1 MMMNNSPDAQLWKDA
16 GQSLMSDMVALRRAI
31 HEEPELGL
39 QTPATTAKIKAALA
53 GLPLEIKEGP
63 STTGLIAR
71 LQGPA
76 NGRTVLLRGD
86 MDALPMHEDTGL
98 PFASRHAGAMH
109 ACGHDSHVAMLI
121 GAAKALCANRDR
133 LAGTVLFMFQ
143 PGEEGHH
150 GARFMLEDGLLDP
163 LPDAAFALHVW
174 PNYPGGI
181 FAGRGGPLLAAAD
194 RILIT
199 VTGKGGH
206 ASQPHLTVDPIPVA
220 CEIVTAIQALV
231 TRRIPAFDP
240 VVITIARITS
250 GTTNNV
256 IPETAELEGTIRSF
270 SETSRKLAQ
279 DGVRRVVENIAAA
292 HGASARVEIIAGFPV
307 TLCDGR
313 AVALAKET
321 AQRLFGEAG
330 WLSLADPVM
339 GAEDFSYV
347 LQKVPGAMLFLGA
360 VPEGAD
366 PTTCCGLH
374 SNRMM
379 LDESVM
385 ARGAAMHCAIAESFL
400 NEGFGGATVA
410 NTRPVTPSTKTA

>member
-1 MMMNNSPDAQLWKDA
+1 MNERIDAQLWNDA
-16 GQSLMSDMVALRRAI
+16 GQTFLLEMIALRRAI

-39 QTPATTAKIKAALA
+39 MTPATTAKIKQVLA

-63 STTGLIAR
+63 STTGFVAR

-76 NGRTVLLRGD
+76 NGRTVLLRAD
-86 MDALPMHEDTGL
+86 MDALPMREDTGL
-98 PFASRHAGAMH
+98 SFASRREGAMH
-109 ACGHDSHVAMLI
+109 ACGHDSHVAMLM
-121 GAAKALCANRDR
+121 GAAKTLCANRDR
-133 LAGTVLFMFQ
+133 LTGTVLFMFQ

-174 PNYPGGI
+174 PNFPGGTL
-181 FAGRGGPLLAAAD
+181 AGRAGPLLAAAD

-199 VTGKGGH
+199 VVGKGGH
-206 ASQPHLTVDPIPVA
+206 ASQPHLSTDPIPVA
-220 CEIVTAIQALV
+220 CEIVTALQALV

-270 SETSRKLAQ
+270 SEASRRLAHE
-279 DGVRRVVENIAAA
+279 GVHRIAENIAAA
-292 HGASARVEIIAGFPV
+292 HGTSAKVEIIPGFPV

-321 AQRLFGEAG
+321 AQHLFGETG
-330 WLSLADPVM
+330 WQTLASPVM

-360 VPEGAD
+360 VPQGGD
-366 PTTCCGLH
+366 HMTCCGLH
-374 SNRMM
+374 SNRMI
-379 LDESVM
+379 LDEAVM
-385 ARGAAMHCAIAESFL
+385 ARGAAMHCAIADAFL
-400 NEGFGGATVA
+400 TNGFE
-410 NTRPVTPSTKTA
+410 

>member
-1 MMMNNSPDAQLWKDA
+1 MNDRIDAQLWKEA
-16 GQSLMSDMVALRRAI
+16 GQSLLPEMIALRRAI

-39 QTPATTAKIKAALA
+39 NTPATTAKIKQALA

-63 STTGLIAR
+63 STTGFVAR

-76 NGRTVLLRGD
+76 NGRTVLLRAD
-86 MDALPMHEDTGL
+86 MDALPMREDTGL
-98 PFASRHAGAMH
+98 LFASRREGAMH
-109 ACGHDSHVAMLI
+109 ACGHDSHVAMLT
-121 GAAKALCANRDR
+121 GAAKALCANRGR

-150 GARFMLEDGLLDP
+150 GARFMLEDGLIDP

-174 PNYPGGI
+174 PNFPSGTL
-181 FAGRGGPLLAAAD
+181 ASRSGPLLAAAD

-199 VTGKGGH
+199 IVGKGGH
-206 ASQPHLTVDPIPVA
+206 ASQPHLTTDPIPVA
-220 CEIVTAIQALV
+220 CEIVTALQALV

-270 SETSRKLAQ
+270 SEASRRLAH
-279 DGVRRVVENIAAA
+279 DGVHRVAENVAAA
-292 HGASARVEIIAGFPV
+292 HGASARVEIIPGFPV

-321 AQRLFGEAG
+321 AQHLFGEAS
-330 WLSLADPVM
+330 WQTLANPVM

-360 VPEGAD
+360 VPEGGD

-400 NEGFGGATVA
+400 SEGFGGGAT
-410 NTRPVTPSTKTA
+410 KIG

>member
-1 MMMNNSPDAQLWKDA
+1 MNDSIDAQHWKEA
-16 GQSLMSDMVALRRAI
+16 AQSLLPEMIALRRAI

-39 QTPATTAKIKAALA
+39 KTPATTAKIRAALA

-76 NGRTVLLRGD
+76 NGRTVLLRAD
-86 MDALPMHEDTGL
+86 MDALPMREDTGL
-98 PFASRHAGAMH
+98 PFASRQEGAMH
-109 ACGHDSHVAMLI
+109 ACGHDSHVAMLM
-121 GAAKALCANRDR
+121 GAAKALCANRER
-133 LAGTVLFMFQ
+133 LAGSVHFMFQ

-150 GARFMLEDGLLDP
+150 GARFMLEDGLIDP

-174 PNYPGGI
+174 PNFLRGA
-181 FAGRGGPLLAAAD
+181 FAGRAGPLLAAAD
-194 RILIT
+194 RILVT

-206 ASQPHLTVDPIPVA
+206 ASQPHLATDPIPIA
-220 CEIVTAIQALV
+220 CEIVTALQALV

-270 SETSRKLAQ
+270 SEGSRRLAHE
-279 DGVRRVVENIAAA
+279 GLHRVVENVAAA
-292 HGASARVEIIAGFPV
+292 HGASGKAEIIPGFPV
-307 TLCDGR
+307 TMCDGR
-313 AVALAKET
+313 AVALAKKT
-321 AQRLFGEAG
+321 AQHLFGESG
-330 WLSLADPVM
+330 WQTLANPVM

-360 VPEGAD
+360 VPEGGD
-366 PTTCCGLH
+366 PATCCGLH

-379 LDESVM
+379 LDETVM

-400 NEGFGGATVA
+400 NQGFEEPAVA
-410 NTRPVTPSTKTA
+410 NPAS

>member
-1 MMMNNSPDAQLWKDA
+1 MNDLIAAQLWKDA
-16 GQSLMSDMVALRRAI
+16 GQALLPEMVALRRAI

-39 QTPATTAKIKAALA
+39 VTPATTAKVKQALA
-53 GLPLEIKEGP
+53 GLPLEIREGP
-63 STTGLIAR
+63 STTGFVAR

-76 NGRTVLLRGD
+76 NGRTVLLRAD
-86 MDALPMHEDTGL
+86 MDALPMQEDTGL
-98 PFASRHAGAMH
+98 PFASRRDGAMH
-109 ACGHDSHVAMLI
+109 ACGHDSHVAMLA
-121 GAAKALCANRDR
+121 GAAKALCANRER

-150 GARFMLEDGLLDP
+150 GARFMLEDSLLDP

-174 PNYPGGI
+174 PNFPGGTL
-181 FAGRGGPLLAAAD
+181 AGRPGPLLAAAD

-206 ASQPHLTVDPIPVA
+206 ASQPHLTTDPIPVT
-220 CEIVTAIQALV
+220 CEIVTALQALV

-240 VVITIARITS
+240 VVITVARITS

-270 SETSRKLAQ
+270 SETSRRLAHE
-279 DGVRRVVENIAAA
+279 GVSRVAQNIAAA
-292 HGASARVEIIAGFPV
+292 HGASARVEITPGFPV
-307 TLCDGR
+307 TLCDSR

-321 AQRLFGEAG
+321 AQHLFGEAD
-330 WLSLADPVM
+330 WQSLPHPVM

-360 VPEGAD
+360 VPQGGDHA
-366 PTTCCGLH
+366 TCCGLH
-374 SNRMM
+374 SSRMM
-379 LDESVM
+379 LDEAVM
-385 ARGAAMHCAIAESFL
+385 ARGAAMHCAIAEAFL
-400 NEGFGGATVA
+400 GYGFA
-410 NTRPVTPSTKTA
+410 